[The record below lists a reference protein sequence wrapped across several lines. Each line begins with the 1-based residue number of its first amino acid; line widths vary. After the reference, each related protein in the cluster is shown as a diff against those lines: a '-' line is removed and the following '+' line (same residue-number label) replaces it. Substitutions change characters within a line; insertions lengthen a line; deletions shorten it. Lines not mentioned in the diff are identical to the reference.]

1 MGARSG
7 ILGLSVSTW
16 PAPRALLQH
25 EWPAFRAAVNR
36 VFRSGGGDL
45 THDLPLLFGDA
56 PAAPDASR
64 PPAAGSAEAS
74 GRTTGLEN
82 LRVVV
87 DEAGTILA
95 HAGYLRR
102 EAQILKRRTT
112 IGFVAAVFTDAA
124 HRGQRLGTRV
134 LLDVLGRV
142 RPGADLVLASG
153 DRDFYRRHGFEPVA
167 PLTRFRL
174 PPAETLAGA
183 VGEYEL
189 RTIGGGAPGG
199 AADTENGGGQ
209 PATAPTSGELAELQD
224 LHAAEPVHFVRSDDD
239 WRRLLAAGRLVD
251 AAATFTLVTRAGRAV
266 AFIAAQ
272 NATPRPDGT
281 IRPRR
286 ILEVTGDRNAILSVA
301 PLLGEE
307 LLVPPYDSP
316 TIDRA
321 VAVGLV
327 RTVRQFPITAEPLTA
342 TARVVPWYGL
352 NYV

>member
-7 ILGLSVSTW
+7 ILRLSVSTW

-36 VFRSGGGDL
+36 VFRAEGGDL
-45 THDLPLLFGDA
+45 TYELPLLFGDA
-56 PAAPDASR
+56 PSAVAAAS
-64 PPAAGSAEAS
+64 PEAAGGARNGGLPAS
-74 GRTTGLEN
+74 VEN
-82 LRVVV
+82 LRVIV
-87 DEAGTILA
+87 DDAGTILA
-95 HAGYLRR
+95 HAGFLRR

-134 LLDVLGRV
+134 LMDVLGRV

-189 RTIGGGAPGG
+189 RTIGGAGVPSA
-199 AADTENGGGQ
+199 TESGGGQ
-209 PATAPTSGELAELQD
+209 PAPAPTPGELAELQD

-251 AAATFTLVTRAGRAV
+251 APATFTLVTRAGRAV

-272 NATPRPDGT
+272 NATPRPDGST
-281 IRPRR
+281 RPRR
-286 ILEVTGDRNAILSVA
+286 ILEVSGDRNAILSVA

-327 RTVRQFPITAEPLTA
+327 RTVRQFAITAEPLTA

>member
-7 ILGLSVSTW
+7 ILGHSVSTW

-25 EWPAFRAAVNR
+25 EWPAFRAALNR
-36 VFRSGGGDL
+36 VFRPGGGDL
-45 THDLPLLFGDA
+45 TDELPLLFAGA
-56 PAAPDASR
+56 PAASAATQ
-64 PPAAGSAEAS
+64 PPLPATS
-74 GRTTGLEN
+74 LEN

-87 DEAGTILA
+87 DDAGTILG
-95 HAGYLRR
+95 HAGYVRR
-102 EAQILKRRTT
+102 EAQILKRRTA
-112 IGFVAAVFTDAA
+112 IGFIAAVFTDAA
-124 HRGQRLGTRV
+124 HRGRRLGTRV
-134 LLDVLGRV
+134 LLDALGRV

-153 DRDFYRRHGFEPVA
+153 DRDFYRRHGFEPVP

-189 RTIGGGAPGG
+189 RTIGGNPSNAAAGPGAGQG
-199 AADTENGGGQ
+199 AT
-209 PATAPTSGELAELQD
+209 PTPLTPGELAELQG

-239 WRRLLAAGRLVD
+239 WLRLLAAGRLVD
-251 AAATFTLVTRAGRAV
+251 APATFTLVTRAGRPV
-266 AFIAAQ
+266 AFVAAQ
-272 NATPRPDGT
+272 NATPRPDGS

-307 LLVPPYDSP
+307 LLVPAYDSAS
-316 TIDRA
+316 IDRA
-321 VAVGLV
+321 VAIGLV

-352 NYV
+352 NYL

>member
-1 MGARSG
+1 
-7 ILGLSVSTW
+7 VSTW

-45 THDLPLLFGDA
+45 THDLPLLFGG
-56 PAAPDASR
+56 AAAEAGNQPASR
-64 PPAAGSAEAS
+64 
-74 GRTTGLEN
+74 LDN

-87 DEAGTILA
+87 DDTGTILA
-95 HAGYLRR
+95 HAGCLRR

-112 IGFVAAVFTDAA
+112 IGFIAAVFTDAA

-134 LLDVLGRV
+134 LLDALGRV

-153 DRDFYRRHGFEPVA
+153 DRDFYRRQGFEPVP

-183 VGEYEL
+183 VREYEL
-189 RTIGGGAPGG
+189 RTIGSGSSGGAGG
-199 AADTENGGGQ
+199 AGAEGE
-209 PATAPTSGELAELQD
+209 PPVPPPSAGELAELQE
-224 LHAAEPVHFVRSDDD
+224 LQAAEPVHFVRSDDD
-239 WRRLLAAGRLVD
+239 WLRLLAAGRLVD
-251 AAATFTLVTRAGRAV
+251 APATFTLVTRAGRAV
-266 AFIAAQ
+266 AFVAAQ
-272 NATPRPDGT
+272 NATPRPDGST
-281 IRPRR
+281 RPRR
-286 ILEVTGDRNAILSVA
+286 ILEVSGDRNAILSVA

>member
-7 ILGLSVSTW
+7 ILGHSVSTW

-36 VFRSGGGDL
+36 VFRPEGGDL
-45 THDLPLLFGDA
+45 THELPLLFGAGSTRAGPA
-56 PAAPDASR
+56 PATGAR
-64 PPAAGSAEAS
+64 PAGP
-74 GRTTGLEN
+74 GDGPPGLEN

-87 DEAGTILA
+87 DDAGTILA
-95 HAGYLRR
+95 HAGYVRR

-134 LLDVLGRV
+134 LQDVLARV

-153 DRDFYRRHGFEPVA
+153 DRDFYRRHGFEPVP
-167 PLTRFRL
+167 PLSRFRL

-183 VGEYEL
+183 IGEYEL
-189 RTIGGGAPGG
+189 RTVGGDSSGGATRPGTGGGAP
-199 AADTENGGGQ
+199 ASPPT
-209 PATAPTSGELAELQD
+209 PAEVAQLQD
-224 LHAAEPVHFVRSDDD
+224 LHAAESVHFVRSDDD
-239 WRRLLAAGRLVD
+239 WLCLLAAGRLVD
-251 AAATFTLVTRAGRAV
+251 APATFTLVTRAGRAV
-266 AFIAAQ
+266 AFVAAQ
-272 NATPRPDGT
+272 DATPRPDGT
-281 IRPRR
+281 VRPRR
-286 ILEVTGDRNAILSVA
+286 ILEVIGDRNAILSVA

-307 LLVPPYDSP
+307 LLVPAYDSA

-321 VAVGLV
+321 VAMGLV

-352 NYV
+352 NYL

>member
-7 ILGLSVSTW
+7 ILRHSVSTW

-36 VFRSGGGDL
+36 VFRPAGGDL
-45 THDLPLLFGDA
+45 THDLPLLFAGG
-56 PAAPDASR
+56 PAAS
-64 PPAAGSAEAS
+64 AAGQTDGQPAS
-74 GRTTGLEN
+74 LEN

-87 DEAGTILA
+87 DDAGTILA
-95 HAGYLRR
+95 HAGCLRR

-112 IGFVAAVFTDAA
+112 IGFVAAVFTDAP
-124 HRGQRLGTRV
+124 HRGRRLGTRV
-134 LLDVLGRV
+134 LLDALGQV

-153 DRDFYRRHGFEPVA
+153 DRDFYRRHGFEPVP

-189 RTIGGGAPGG
+189 RTIGGAPSEAAAAGPEGAP
-199 AADTENGGGQ
+199 TPLT
-209 PATAPTSGELAELQD
+209 PAELAELQG

-251 AAATFTLVTRAGRAV
+251 APATFTLVTRAGRPV
-266 AFIAAQ
+266 AFVAAQ
-272 NATPRPDGT
+272 NATPRPDGSV
-281 IRPRR
+281 RPRR
-286 ILEVTGDRNAILSVA
+286 ILEVAGDRNAILSVA

-307 LLVPPYDSP
+307 LLVPAYDSAS
-316 TIDRA
+316 IDRA

-342 TARVVPWYGL
+342 LARVVPWYGL